1 MHWVHHG
8 SSRNDS
14 PSSHLM
20 HAIAS
25 CSSSLFRKGI
35 HYCMFGFLENAVW
48 SHMVHALHCT
58 QFFVGWKNMTG
69 FKVHQENP
77 DSELSSYLMLD
88 MVKCSYIN

>member
-1 MHWVHHG
+1 
-8 SSRNDS
+8 
-14 PSSHLM
+14 
-20 HAIAS
+20 
-25 CSSSLFRKGI
+25 
-35 HYCMFGFLENAVW
+35 MFGFLENGVSVVIKPLLVLIFPRSCRNNTPLVLQSFCSLAVW